1 VWIVTNAE
9 LLSQLENA
17 KNNLV
22 LGMAGAAMLA
32 RSDVVSMLRSSSVS
46 FGGFS
51 VDLEQVGHMMSN
63 EADQKIA
70 IREYVLGNFRAL
82 IKESFELI
90 KAYCGETGQHA
101 KFKAAAS
108 YDFWRLVRNSLSH
121 DAHWRFSDNDLNQ
134 VLPITWNGR
143 VLDASMKDQPLT
155 LDFIGLDGLYEIHRE
170 MTDFAGTNLS

>member
-1 VWIVTNAE
+1 MTNAD
-9 LLSQLENA
+9 LLAQLENA

-22 LGMAGAAMLA
+22 LGMAGASLLT
-32 RSDVVSMLRSSSVS
+32 RPNVVSLLGSSSVS

-51 VDLEQVGHMMSN
+51 VDLGQVGGMMSN

-70 IREYVLGNFRAL
+70 MKEYVLGNFRAL

-90 KAYCGETGQHA
+90 QAYCGETGQHA
-101 KFKAAAS
+101 KLKAAAS
-108 YDFWRLVRNSLSH
+108 YEFWRLVRNSLSH

-134 VLPITWNGR
+134 LLPITWNGR

-155 LDFIGLDGLYEIHRE
+155 LDFMGFDGLYEIHRE
-170 MTDFAGTNLS
+170 MTDFARADLA